1 MNEKMKPQKEH
12 SIRAYELL
20 YDLEHTLKKIINL
33 TLPLQ
38 IKQDPTYSNLVN
50 IIILNN
56 LIPLDQDQL
65 HHFTHTKVTRNKVC
79 HMRPILIEDIDN
91 LRKVYSLA
99 ENVLMRLEQK
109 DEMRKAS
116 RKQVYRK
123 RVDNGRRF
131 GS

>member
-1 MNEKMKPQKEH
+1 MKPQREH
-12 SIRAYELL
+12 SVRAYELL
-20 YDLEHTLKKIINL
+20 YDLEHTLKKIIHL

-56 LIPLDQDQL
+56 LIPLNQDEIR
-65 HHFTHTKVTRNKVC
+65 HFTHTKITRNHVC
-79 HMRPILIEDIDN
+79 HMRPIMIEDIDN

-99 ENVLMRLEQK
+99 ENVLVRLEQK
-109 DEMRKAS
+109 DEMRNAT
-116 RKQVYRK
+116 RKQAYRK
-123 RVDNGRRF
+123 RVDNERRF

>member
-1 MNEKMKPQKEH
+1 MKPQKEH
-12 SIRAYELL
+12 SVRAYELL

-56 LIPLDQDQL
+56 LIPLNQDQIR
-65 HHFTHTKVTRNKVC
+65 HFTHTKITRNHIC
-79 HMRPILIEDIDN
+79 HMRPIFIEDIDN

-116 RKQVYRK
+116 RQKLYRNK
-123 RVDNGRRF
+123 VDNTRRF

>member
-1 MNEKMKPQKEH
+1 
-12 SIRAYELL
+12 
-20 YDLEHTLKKIINL
+20 
-33 TLPLQ
+33 
-38 IKQDPTYSNLVN
+38 
-50 IIILNN
+50 
-56 LIPLDQDQL
+56 
-65 HHFTHTKVTRNKVC
+65 
-79 HMRPILIEDIDN
+79 MRPILIEDIDN